1 VLLEAMRH
9 GVPCI
14 AFDCPS
20 GPRNII
26 NDAYNGFLV
35 YDGDIKLFAE
45 RLCQLI
51 EDEDLR
57 KYFSKKAIESAKI
70 YDTDIIMNRWKAL
83 LEELTS

>member
-1 VLLEAMRH
+1 MLLEAMRH

-35 YDGDIKLFAE
+35 YDGDIKLFAK

-57 KYFSKKAIESAKI
+57 KYFSKNTIESAKI
-70 YDTDIIMNRWKAL
+70 FDTDIIMNRLKAL
-83 LEELTS
+83 LEDLIS

>member
-9 GVPCI
+9 GVTCI

-35 YDGDIKLFAE
+35 YDGDIKLFAK

-57 KYFSKKAIESAKI
+57 KYFSKNTIESAKI
-70 YDTDIIMNRWKAL
+70 FDTDIIMNRLKAL
-83 LEELTS
+83 LEDLIS